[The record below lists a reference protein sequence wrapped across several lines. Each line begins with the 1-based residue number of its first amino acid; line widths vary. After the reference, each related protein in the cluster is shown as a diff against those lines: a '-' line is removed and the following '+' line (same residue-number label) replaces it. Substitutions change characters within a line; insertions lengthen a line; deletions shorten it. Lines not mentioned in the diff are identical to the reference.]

1 MSALLRLT
9 GSNCLGNALESLTR
23 CPRQAVCKTHEMKEL
38 EFTIQN
44 VKEKSLVW
52 AIFLIPS
59 GTIISY
65 LGTCL
70 ERFFLFLFLI
80 LQAKT
85 IIFLK
90 ILHICKKKRT
100 FDLLPH
106 KWGPL
111 RKYVRVLPDI
121 QNGGHFFAKPRGF
134 SVLCR

>member
-1 MSALLRLT
+1 
-9 GSNCLGNALESLTR
+9 
-23 CPRQAVCKTHEMKEL
+23 MKEL

-65 LGTCL
+65 LALL

-90 ILHICKKKRT
+90 ILHISKKSHT
-100 FDLLPH
+100 D
-106 KWGPL
+106 
-111 RKYVRVLPDI
+111 
-121 QNGGHFFAKPRGF
+121 
-134 SVLCR
+134 